1 MPARPLSLR
10 QNIRLLPRAAW
21 ILYAGTF
28 INRFGSFVAV
38 FLVLYLTR
46 RGFSPAQAGLAVA
59 AFGAGSMPASLFSG
73 YLADRVGRRETLI
86 LASVLAAVFTMGLAF
101 ATTLPSLVLLSA
113 LTGLA
118 NQMFRA
124 PSMAMLADIVPEE
137 RRMAAVGVQRLAINA
152 GFVAGPATAG
162 FLADH
167 SFFLLFAADAATSL
181 ALGVIALLWLPRG
194 APGRDRPRVRGE
206 GTRAIVR
213 DRPFLLFL
221 LAATVMSAVYAQT
234 NSTFPLWVHDNGF
247 NNATYGGL
255 VGVNGAV
262 IVVVEL
268 FLVAYLQRFRTRPV
282 IVVGFVL
289 IAAGFALTLLAHSL
303 LLIAVTVLI
312 WTAGEMVAFPTSGVH
327 VANISPLHLR
337 GRYQGAWG
345 LSWSIGWTIGPSL
358 GTWLYERNTT
368 LLWLGCGVL
377 GIVAAAMV
385 AVIPQRTVAAAE
397 ADVNVATV
405 PG

>member
-1 MPARPLSLR
+1 MPGPSSTGS
-10 QNIRLLPRAAW
+10 AA
-21 ILYAGTF
+21 
-28 INRFGSFVAV
+28 SV

-46 RGFSPAQAGLAVA
+46 RGFTPAQAGLAVA
-59 AFGAGSMPASLFSG
+59 AFGAGSVPASLVSG

-86 LASVLAAVFTMGLAF
+86 LASLLASIFTMGLAF
-101 ATTLPSLVLLSA
+101 ATTLPALVLLSA

-118 NQMFRA
+118 NQLFRA

-167 SFFLLFAADAATSL
+167 SFFLLFAVDAATSL
-181 ALGVIALLWLPRG
+181 LLGVIALLWLPRG
-194 APGRDRPRVRGE
+194 APGKDRPRVRGE
-206 GTRAIVR
+206 GTRAILA
-213 DRPFLLFL
+213 DRPFAVFL
-221 LAATVMSAVYAQT
+221 LAVTLMSAVYAQT

-255 VGVNGAV
+255 VGVNGAI

-268 FLVAYLQRFRTRPV
+268 FLVVYLQRFRTRPV

-289 IAAGFALTLLAHSL
+289 ISAGFALTLLAHSL
-303 LLIAVTVLI
+303 PLIAFTVLV

-345 LSWSIGWTIGPSL
+345 LSWSVGWTVGPAL
-358 GTWLYERNTT
+358 GTWLYQRNTT
-368 LLWLGCGVL
+368 VLWLGSGVI
-377 GIVAAAMV
+377 GIIAAGMVAA
-385 AVIPQRTVAAAE
+385 IPQGSVAAAE
-397 ADVNVATV
+397 AELSPEGVA
-405 PG
+405 G